1 MPRLLLPRTLR
12 EDEENDD
19 DNNNNKQSLLFLSRI
34 FCLTKTHQLFRAI
47 FFSPLCFP
55 RENCR
60 REHRARF
67 WTRGEHVVVVYSSAR
82 RAGELFLPLSSTR
95 KARRDVEIIVVVVI
109 FIIIIIIAQPS
120 GGVAA

>member
-1 MPRLLLPRTLR
+1 MLRLLLPRTPR

-19 DNNNNKQSLLFLSRI
+19 NNNNNRFS
-34 FCLTKTHQLFRAI
+34 FCLAFFVSQKRINFLGRFFL

-55 RENCR
+55 RENRR

-95 KARRDVEIIVVVVI
+95 KARRDVEIIVVVVVV
-109 FIIIIIIAQPS
+109 IIIIIIAQPS

>member
-1 MPRLLLPRTLR
+1 
-12 EDEENDD
+12 
-19 DNNNNKQSLLFLSRI
+19 
-34 FCLTKTHQLFRAI
+34 
-47 FFSPLCFP
+47 LCFP
-55 RENCR
+55 RENRR

-95 KARRDVEIIVVVVI
+95 KARRDVEIIVVVVVVI
-109 FIIIIIIAQPS
+109 IIIIIIAQPS

>member
-1 MPRLLLPRTLR
+1 MWMAATT
-12 EDEENDD
+12 D
-19 DNNNNKQSLLFLSRI
+19 
-34 FCLTKTHQLFRAI
+34 AI
-47 FFSPLCFP
+47 NRQCD
-55 RENCR
+55 CR

-109 FIIIIIIAQPS
+109 FIIIIIAQPS

>member
-1 MPRLLLPRTLR
+1 VFFFHARRARTKR
-12 EDEENDD
+12 TTTTTTTIA
-19 DNNNNKQSLLFLSRI
+19 SLFVSLVLSH
-34 FCLTKTHQLFRAI
+34 KTHHFLGR
-47 FFSPLCFP
+47 FFLCFP

-60 REHRARF
+60 REHRTRF

-95 KARRDVEIIVVVVI
+95 KARRDVEIIVVVVVVI
-109 FIIIIIIAQPS
+109 IIIIIIAQPS